1 MLVSVLL
8 DQLCPS
14 SAAYTHKRMTDE
26 QFEVG
31 PPPLHN
37 IYQTLSECQ
46 TGLMFQSEQKKLD
59 EATYKL
65 DKLSQELD
73 SMWSTQSSPV
83 VTDAAPSD
91 SKAFWKESSVTTSS
105 SSKVYGPSWTESQ
118 TKRDELLPVVSVTRS
133 PSPRTS
139 PAYTPLPPPQ
149 QPPSPYAFSPLFDR
163 APSPRAMM
171 PGSPMLIQEPRAPLD
186 RAPSPRAMLPGSPM
200 VLQQEPR
207 APLDRAPS
215 PRAMMPGSPMLIQQ
229 DLRAPLDRA
238 PSPRAMMPGSPMLI
252 QEPRAPLDRAPSPRA
267 MMPGSLMVLQQE
279 PRAPLDR
286 APSPRAMMPGSPMLI
301 QEPRAPLDRAP
312 SPRTMM
318 PGSPM
323 LIQEPRAPLDRAPS
337 PRTMMPGSPM
347 LIQEPRAPL
356 DRAPSPRPG
365 FIPVTP
371 FENAEPS
378 IHPLAGAAHE
388 AQTLPSGTMESP
400 LPQQP
405 GLLSPVPSAYP
416 GPLGPTRVSPRENFL
431 PPLSAAS
438 RLPPDHYKKFLEAED
453 GRAMSGFALNPGVL
467 NLSKDDSLKKK
478 KPGVWAEADLDIAYE
493 KRPSQIPSYE
503 TKHEQNWST
512 AKHEGSWRQTD
523 LDLAV
528 IPNKTAG
535 GRNKA
540 FNLIQIYGTLP
551 KGTVPLHWRHETA
564 QQQRRPPLLSSPQ
577 HSPWPNLPSPI
588 VSRTNV
594 PPHNPRPSSIKERR
608 NVLPLSVL
616 IRPTIVKQGRGRMT
630 AGARLPQGQIGAP
643 PTMRYPQ
650 LQPVAEVGRKVP
662 ALSALPL
669 DAMHY
674 PLPLA
679 EMGEVETEIAN
690 ILQPGDSPDPESIPR
705 PLSPTR
711 LQPVSLP
718 DSEAIQDMEELMRIR
733 AAIPRPL
740 KRRTSIEQ
748 PVQQLVPM
756 QKQARLYQQLTKL
769 FARSGASQRKHQ
781 EPAEGSA
788 LPSSPQTSPTSDT
801 HLSPNLPT
809 PILEFPSSPSTLPVK
824 RSILKQGDSSEPST
838 KMRARLN
845 PLVVLLD
852 AALLGELEVVKRV
865 VFEMDDPSQSNDE
878 GITGLHNAVCGG
890 HYDIVEFLVNFGVNI
905 NVADGYGWTPLHCA
919 ASCNDLAICTFLV
932 KKGAAI
938 FSTTLSDGETAAE
951 KCDRYLDGYEEC
963 ARFLF
968 SAEQQ
973 AGMMNSAVVYALWD
987 YEAENSDELSF
998 REGETITILQ
1008 RGDKEEKNWWW
1019 ASLYGREGY
1028 VPYNLLG
1035 LFPRVRPAV

>member
-1 MLVSVLL
+1 
-8 DQLCPS
+8 
-14 SAAYTHKRMTDE
+14 MTDE

-31 PPPLHN
+31 PPPLNN
-37 IYQTLSECQ
+37 IYQALSECQ

-91 SKAFWKESSVTTSS
+91 SKTFWKESSMTTSS
-105 SSKVYGPSWTESQ
+105 SSNVYGPSWMESQ

-149 QPPSPYAFSPLFDR
+149 QPLSPYAFSPLFNR
-163 APSPRAMM
+163 APSPREMM
-171 PGSPMLIQEPRAPLD
+171 PGSPMLIQQEPRAPLD
-186 RAPSPRAMLPGSPM
+186 RAPSPRAMMTGSPM
-200 VLQQEPR
+200 LIQQEPR

-215 PRAMMPGSPMLIQQ
+215 PRAMMPGSPMVLQQ
-229 DLRAPLDRA
+229 ELRAPLDRA

-252 QEPRAPLDRAPSPRA
+252 Q
-267 MMPGSLMVLQQE
+267 
-279 PRAPLDR
+279 
-286 APSPRAMMPGSPMLI
+286 

-323 LIQEPRAPLDRAPS
+323 VLQQELRAPLDRAS
-337 PRTMMPGSPM
+337 
-347 LIQEPRAPL
+347 
-356 DRAPSPRPG
+356 SPRPG

-371 FENAEPS
+371 FENHEPS
-378 IHPLAGAAHE
+378 IHPLVGATHE

-438 RLPPDHYKKFLEAED
+438 RLPPDHYKMFLEAED
-453 GRAMSGFALNPGVL
+453 GRAMSGFALNPGAL

-503 TKHEQNWST
+503 TKHEQNWGT

-528 IPNKTAG
+528 IPSKTAG

-540 FNLIQIYGTLP
+540 FNSIQIYATLP

-630 AGARLPQGQIGAP
+630 AGARLPHGQIAAP

-650 LQPVAEVGRKVP
+650 LQPVAEVGRKVHDF
-662 ALSALPL
+662 SALPL
-669 DAMHY
+669 DAMHSH
-674 PLPLA
+674 LPLA

-801 HLSPNLPT
+801 HPSPNLPT

-905 NVADGYGWTPLHCA
+905 NAADGYGWTPLHCA

-987 YEAENSDELSF
+987 YEAENNDELSF
-998 REGETITILQ
+998 HEGETITILQ